1 MKYLP
6 QTYVY
11 PVMYAI
17 LIVLVASLLLPRGAV
32 AECLEYRMIEY
43 EDRVEVVCMG
53 EQLTEAQNKAILEE
67 EQRQEAETRRQRSEE
82 LRLLRSI
89 AESNKEQPEAEA
101 AAE

>member
-11 PVMYAI
+11 SVMYAI
-17 LIVLVASLLLPRGAV
+17 LIVLVTSLLLPRGVV
-32 AECLEYRMIEY
+32 AECLEYRMVEY

-82 LRLLRSI
+82 LRLLKSI
-89 AESNKEQPEAEA
+89 AESHKDQPEAEA
-101 AAE
+101 VTE